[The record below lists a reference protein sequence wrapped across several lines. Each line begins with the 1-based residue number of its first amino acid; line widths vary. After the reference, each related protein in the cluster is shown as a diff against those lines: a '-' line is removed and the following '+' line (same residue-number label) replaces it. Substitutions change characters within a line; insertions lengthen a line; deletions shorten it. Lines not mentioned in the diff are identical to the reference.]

1 MDLTHE
7 MYAMDFKV
15 FGYSSAIK
23 ERPDL
28 MPPRQNRRS
37 QLGALKYDPWSRNS
51 YIGESGMR
59 VSQADLLG
67 SVKVSMRNEIM
78 GRRASM
84 TSLRDSLIAL
94 DKDEILAAVA
104 GIRTV
109 STVGEESMDYPDDSK
124 HNKED

>member
-28 MPPRQNRRS
+28 MPPRQSRRS

-67 SVKVSMRNEIM
+67 SVKVSFL

-84 TSLRDSLIAL
+84 TSLKESLIAL

>member
-59 VSQADLLG
+59 VSQASLLG
-67 SVKVSMRNEIM
+67 SVKVNMRKEM

-84 TSLRDSLIAL
+84 TSLKDSLIAL